1 MDEDMKQLLRRID
14 VIYEFTKEK
23 QYSVYEIDPELT
35 GQRSQEIH
43 QKRLE

>member
-14 VIYEFTKEK
+14 VIYEFTNEK

>member
-14 VIYEFTKEK
+14 VIFEFTKDK
-23 QYSVYEIDPELT
+23 KYSVYEIDPELT

-43 QKRLE
+43 